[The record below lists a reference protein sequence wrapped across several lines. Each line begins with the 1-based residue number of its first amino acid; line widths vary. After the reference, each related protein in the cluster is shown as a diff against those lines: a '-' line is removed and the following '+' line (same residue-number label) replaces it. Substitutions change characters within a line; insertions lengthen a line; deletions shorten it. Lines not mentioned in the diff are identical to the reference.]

1 MIYLE
6 GITKKYLG
14 KRIYSEVLKGVN
26 LNIKESDFVAIMG
39 RSGTGKTTLL
49 NIIGCMDNYD
59 CGEYYFNTVSVKNL
73 SSKELAQFRNHNI
86 GFVFQSFQ
94 LIPELDVITNVELPM
109 GLADVPKNIR
119 KKRAFELLKDVG
131 LEEKAYHKPFEL
143 SGGQQQRVAIARA
156 IANSPKVILA
166 DEPTGNLD
174 EESGYQIMEYF
185 KNLNKKEKVTII
197 IVTHDIEVARYADYM
212 LEMRDGVISEG
223 VISETASLYI

>member
-1 MIYLE
+1 MIKLE
-6 GITKKYLG
+6 GITKKYIG
-14 KRIYSEVLKGVN
+14 KHIYSEVLKGVN

-59 CGEYYFNTVSVKNL
+59 CGAYYFNTVSVKNL
-73 SSKELAQFRNHNI
+73 SSKEFAQFRNNNI

-109 GLADVPKNIR
+109 GLANVPKNTR
-119 KKRAFELLKDVG
+119 KKRAYELLKDVG
-131 LEEKAYHKPFEL
+131 LEEKAYHKPIEL

-156 IANSPKVILA
+156 LANSPKVILA

-174 EESGYQIMEYF
+174 EESGFQIMEYF
-185 KNLNKKEKVTII
+185 RNLNKKEKVTII
-197 IVTHDIEVARYADYM
+197 IVTHDIEVAHYADYII
-212 LEMRDGVISEG
+212 EMRDGVISK
-223 VISETASLYI
+223 TASLVI